1 LSKEGGLSQMNNSK
15 LKSAFVILVIF
26 ASSIAGVYLTT
37 ESVNPSLS
45 RNSTV
50 ASLETEKAVLII
62 NDPNK
67 YAFFGWYRPTQFAN
81 EILNLLNGTILWAS
95 SYMNPSEVNIVFFN
109 NPGDS
114 YAAFV
119 RDWLIGGG
127 YLPENINNQ
136 TSANIEEFNPDY
148 YLDTDLVIYWSTIDY
163 ESTNVVDSNVP
174 FITVS
179 VVQAEEMGIGNGM
192 LTTSGTNDTFYIVNN
207 GYYPTE
213 NYPLTKLVLDDSYS
227 FQATKAT
234 SRGKVLVASEVE
246 SVTTQ
251 IEMLTMQNVS
261 IQDDGSANMSF
272 SITIPESPLSDMLRE
287 SFFENPLSLGQN
299 VEYDVPETIPV
310 KEESDVEETIKDVSL
325 LGDVSNHDGQVDLE
339 DLDFLASHVGSTISD
354 DDWVPELDLN
364 WDGKVDMRDLA
375 LAAHNYGKTDN
386 NTGSLFISG
395 YYNGEL
401 VNLTEVYYRG
411 PEGSTK
417 INVSASGYI
426 WYHLLP
432 GTYTIFGTFNG
443 TEKSTDAEV
452 NPGQVTYAQLDYGG
466 VPAPQVQ
473 ENSAPVRQPL
483 YEGVSM
489 EQLVLL
495 GFDISINDSK
505 TVPWGT
511 NNETTITLLANT
523 PQLAEFIGG
532 TDWRIRV
539 GPIDENTTNSA
550 AEFIFT
556 KIQYMMLMLQ
566 SIPGDQI
573 YTSRWEIA
581 FDLPL
586 GSVLQNPIGLEN
598 LNWTVDFGEGTIM
611 QANVTVIA
619 DRVIVSE
626 LLNVTEGNI
635 TASETYLAAALETY
649 RMFSINYTHAAPP
662 IPTACQRVEIE
673 RDWSKTWSYRI
684 APGAFEK
691 VINIGPFSI
700 TLKATPTLNVNWF
713 MGWERKWSKGSY
725 RLQWF
730 ESWMKI
736 TPAIRV
742 DASAGVSVNYN
753 IKREFV
759 LWTFSPRFTFWAG
772 GILVWA
778 KLKLTVSV
786 GVELNANGQF
796 SISTW
801 AQASAWYKAGV
812 RWQNGWSPIWQS
824 GRDASY
830 GKPSITASAG
840 VTVTPYA
847 KCRLAFLLYDVGG
860 PFVEAVAY
868 APIRLEVS
876 VGQSSVS
883 GTWAISLKLKINVGV
898 TLAGWIRKI
907 LNINEYSRTVA
918 DFTLMS
924 WNGTWL

>member
-1 LSKEGGLSQMNNSK
+1 MNNSK
-15 LKSAFVILVIF
+15 LKSIFVILVIF
-26 ASSIAGVYLTT
+26 ASSIAGLYLTT
-37 ESVNPSLS
+37 DSVNPSLS

-62 NDPNK
+62 NDPLK
-67 YAFFGWYRPTQFAN
+67 YAFFGWYRPTQFAT
-81 EILNLLNGTILWAS
+81 EILNLLNRTILWAS
-95 SYMNPSEVNIVFFN
+95 SHMDPNDVNIVFYN

-119 RDWLIGGG
+119 QEWLVGGG
-127 YLPENINNQ
+127 YLPGNINNQ
-136 TSANIEEFNPDY
+136 TSANIEEFDPDY
-148 YLDTDLVIYWSTIDY
+148 YLETDLVIYWSTIDY
-163 ESTNVVDSNVP
+163 ESTNVVNSNVP

-192 LTTSGTNDTFYIVNN
+192 LTASGTNDTFHIVNN

-227 FQATKAT
+227 FQSTKAT
-234 SRGKVLVASEVE
+234 SRGKLLVASEVE
-246 SVTTQ
+246 SVTTK
-251 IEMLTMQNVS
+251 IEMSTMQNLV
-261 IQDDGSANMSF
+261 IHENGSASISF
-272 SITIPESPLSDMLRE
+272 NITIPESPLSDLLRE
-287 SFFENPLSLGQN
+287 SLFENPLSLEKD
-299 VEYDVPETIPV
+299 VEYEVPETIPV
-310 KEESDVEETIKDVSL
+310 SEESDAEETIKDVSL
-325 LGDVSNHDGQVDLE
+325 LGDVSDHDGRVDLE
-339 DLDFLASHVGSTISD
+339 DLDLLASHIGATISD
-354 DDWVPELDLN
+354 EDWVPELDLN

-375 LAAHNYGKTDN
+375 IAAHNYGKTDN

-395 YYNGEL
+395 YYDAEL

-411 PEGSTK
+411 PEGSPK
-417 INVSASGYI
+417 INVSAPGYI

-432 GTYTIFGTFNG
+432 GTYTIFGSFNG
-443 TEKSTDAEV
+443 TEKSTDAVV
-452 NPGQVTYAQLDYGG
+452 NPGQVAYAQLDYGG
-466 VPAPQVQ
+466 VSAPQVQ
-473 ENSAPVRQPL
+473 QNSAPVKQSL

-495 GFDISINDSK
+495 GFDISIYDSK
-505 TVPWGT
+505 TIPWST
-511 NNETTITLLANT
+511 NNETVITLLAST
-523 PQLAEFIGG
+523 SQLAEYIGG
-532 TDWRIRV
+532 TDWQIRV

-581 FDLPL
+581 FDLPPS
-586 GSVLQNPIGLEN
+586 GVLQNPSGLEN

-611 QANVTVIA
+611 QASVAVIA
-619 DRVIVSE
+619 GRVIVSE

-635 TASETYLAAALETY
+635 TASETYLATALETY

-662 IPTACQRVEIE
+662 IPTVCQRVEIE

-684 APGAFEK
+684 APGAFVK
-691 VINIGPFSI
+691 TINVGPFSI
-700 TLKATPTLNVNWF
+700 TLKATPTLNVDWF

-725 RLQWF
+725 RLEWF

-742 DASAGVSVNYN
+742 DASAGVSVDYT
-753 IKREFV
+753 IKREYV
-759 LWTFSPRFTFWAG
+759 LWTFSTRFTFWAG
-772 GILVWA
+772 GVLVWA

-812 RWQNGWSPIWQS
+812 RWDGGWSPIWQS
-824 GRDASY
+824 GRAASY
-830 GKPSITASAG
+830 GRPSISASAG
-840 VTVTPYA
+840 VTITPYA

-860 PFVEAVAY
+860 PFVEAMVY
-868 APIRLEVS
+868 APISLQVS
-876 VGQSSVS
+876 VAQSDVS

-898 TLAGWIRKI
+898 TLAGWIKRI
-907 LNINEYSRTVA
+907 LRLNEYSRTVA